1 MSTYAEK
8 RFLPYTPAQLF
19 ELVAEVDRYPE
30 FLPWCRAVRIRSSEK
45 AKGRPD
51 KTVIVAD
58 LVIGF
63 RMIRER
69 YTSRVNLQPPER
81 IDVTS
86 VEGPFRYLD
95 TNWTFEPVA
104 PSAEHP
110 RGGTM
115 LTFRIRF
122 ELRSKLLQSLL
133 GMLFNDAARRMVA
146 AFESRA
152 RQLYRVRRPA
162 AMRPAAHSVALPG
175 WDAVVPAKRSS
186 MPDKR

>member
-1 MSTYAEK
+1 MGNILTCPEG
-8 RFLPYTPAQLF
+8 FVLHPQLPPAFSAQLF
-19 ELVAEVDRYPE
+19 ELVAAVDRYPE

-45 AKGRPD
+45 LKGTPD
-51 KTVIVAD
+51 RAVIVAD

-69 YTSRVNLQPPER
+69 YTSRVNLQPPRR

-86 VEGPFRYLD
+86 VEGPFRHLD
-95 TNWTFEPVA
+95 SKWTFEPVA

-122 ELRSKLLQSLL
+122 ELRSKLLQSRL
-133 GMLFNDAARRMVA
+133 GMLFNDAAQRTVA

-152 RQLYRVRRPA
+152 KQLYRVRHRA
-162 AMRPAAHSVALPG
+162 AMRPAAHSVALLG
-175 WDAVVPAKRSS
+175 
-186 MPDKR
+186 

>member
-19 ELVAEVDRYPE
+19 ELVAAVDRYPE

-45 AKGRPD
+45 LKGTPD
-51 KTVIVAD
+51 RTVIVAA

-69 YTSRVNLQPPER
+69 YTSRINLQPPHR

-95 TNWTFEPVA
+95 SHWTFEPVA
-104 PSAEHP
+104 PSAGHP

-133 GMLFNDAARRMVA
+133 GMLFNDAAQRMVA

-152 RQLYRVRRPA
+152 KQLYRVRHPA
-162 AMRPAAHSVALPG
+162 AMRPAAQSVALPG
-175 WDAVVPAKRSS
+175 
-186 MPDKR
+186 